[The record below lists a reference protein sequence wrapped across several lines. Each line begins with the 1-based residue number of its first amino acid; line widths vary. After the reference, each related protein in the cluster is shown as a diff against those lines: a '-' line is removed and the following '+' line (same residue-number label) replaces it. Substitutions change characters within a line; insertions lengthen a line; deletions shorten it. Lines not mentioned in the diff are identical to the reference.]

1 MLFDPLETER
11 GTKSDSQVVMR
22 AIGEVNL
29 VASLQAQANW
39 APESLDATAR
49 VEGYVRITHSD
60 VTHLGGKF
68 GLVAEV
74 YEAPNNPVNGRTR
87 VVTKLVLIPLSNVFV
102 TLRLKS

>member
-1 MLFDPLETER
+1 M
-11 GTKSDSQVVMR
+11 S
-22 AIGEVNL
+22 AIGEVDL

-74 YEAPNNPVNGRTR
+74 YEAQLPGNKGAERSGAPSLEFR
-87 VVTKLVLIPLSNVFV
+87 PE
-102 TLRLKS
+102 

>member
-11 GTKSDSQVVMR
+11 GTKSDSQIIMS
-22 AIGEVNL
+22 AIGEVDL

-74 YEAPNNPVNGRTR
+74 YEAQLPGNKGAERSGAPSLEFR
-87 VVTKLVLIPLSNVFV
+87 PE
-102 TLRLKS
+102 

>member
-49 VEGYVRITHSD
+49 VEFYVRITHSD
-60 VTHLGGKF
+60 VTHLGGTF
-68 GLVAEV
+68 GLAAAV
-74 YEAPNNPVNGRTR
+74 YKAQLPGNKGTARSGTP
-87 VVTKLVLIPLSNVFV
+87 S
-102 TLRLKS
+102 LRFPPETSR